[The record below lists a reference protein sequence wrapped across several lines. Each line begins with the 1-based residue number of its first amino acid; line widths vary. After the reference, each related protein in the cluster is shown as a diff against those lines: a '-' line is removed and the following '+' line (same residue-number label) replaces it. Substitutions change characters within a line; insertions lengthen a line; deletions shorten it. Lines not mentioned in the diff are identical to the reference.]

1 MGNVYTRDIKRLA
14 ETLYEKFKDQIELDF
29 SKNKELVKK
38 YVDVNS
44 KKIRNR
50 IAGYLTRYAKRMKK
64 IESKGETNA

>member
-44 KKIRNR
+44 KK
-50 IAGYLTRYAKRMKK
+50 LE
-64 IESKGETNA
+64 IE